1 MRKLDEGMTAKLT
14 LVSASAGYGKTTALG
29 EWARQSGVLAAW
41 VSLDKEDDEWVPF
54 WSYVIASI
62 QKRIPGF
69 ARTVWP
75 LLEKG
80 PSASSESQEPAISAL
95 LNELRQ
101 LSADLAIV
109 LDDFHLIELP
119 AIQKSLRYLLA
130 CLPPHVHL
138 YIASRTDLA
147 VSDVGLLA
155 KGEMRRITVQDL
167 RFRPHEGLTFLR
179 DTKGLQLSEQ
189 QAAELCERTEGWIS
203 GLQLAALAFTSSQDI
218 ARAIRQFDGHQH
230 HISNYLLEEVFRHL
244 TDEMRAFL
252 LRTSILSR
260 MNQALCEAVTGHANS
275 QAYLQQLEHWN
286 LFISPL
292 DDRRSWYRYHQLL
305 SDFLQ
310 RLFAQSA
317 PEDWRLAHTRA
328 AEWLESH
335 GFEEDAARHYLE
347 GRQYDGAVR
356 VIENNLQAFLQKKF
370 ATLSRWILQLPEPF
384 ISKRPMVEMF
394 YLLLLIGIRQWD
406 RAHEQAEQAKR
417 RYENLQG
424 QMDEAEWNQIMSNIC
439 FVCASASYFQKDLDR
454 VSAYFELADR
464 YTPEGGFL
472 QAIGDNRYS
481 GYEEFEDHLSFINDY
496 RAAAAFLLKWT
507 TRWAHQKGHPFA
519 GRLYA
524 SYSMLLYEWNRVE
537 EAERCIRHVLLPDE
551 AQLNTRS
558 LMQIYIGASRIQQTL
573 GRPAEAAE
581 LLVHLEG
588 RIESPDYALFRRK
601 IEAEKA
607 CLAVRQGALDAA
619 AEWLERCGMASTDE
633 VTLNGVA
640 AYIALAKVLAACG
653 RTEEAS
659 ALAERLQQLFRQE
672 DRLRDRIRILIL
684 QSLIMHRTGRTKEA
698 LDLLTTALRLAE
710 PQGFVRS
717 FVDEGQAMAEL
728 LKSIEA
734 SPVPE
739 ADYAGQILRAF
750 ADADPLFRTAA
761 R

>member
-1 MRKLDEGMTAKLT
+1 MTAKLT

-29 EWARQSGVLAAW
+29 EWARQSGVLVAW

-69 ARTVWP
+69 ARTVNP

-101 LSADLAIV
+101 LSADLVVV

-119 AIQKSLRYLLA
+119 AIQKSLRYLLER
-130 CLPPHVHL
+130 LPPHVHL
-138 YIASRTDLA
+138 YIASRTDLDIPTA
-147 VSDVGLLA
+147 SLLA

-167 RFRPHEGLTFLR
+167 RFRPQEGLTFFW
-179 DTKGLQLSEQ
+179 DTKGLSLSEQ

-203 GLQLAALAFTSSQDI
+203 GLQLAALALKSSSDI
-218 ARAIRQFDGHQH
+218 ARSIWQFDGQQH
-230 HISNYLLEEVFRHL
+230 HIANYLLEEVFSHL
-244 TDEMRAFL
+244 SDEMRAFL

-260 MNQALCEAVTGHANS
+260 MNHALCEAVTGQSNS
-275 QAYLQQLEHWN
+275 QEYLQQLEQWN

-292 DDRRSWYRYHQLL
+292 DDRRDWYRYHQLL

-406 RAHEQAEQAKR
+406 KAYAKAEQAKR
-417 RYENLQG
+417 RYENLKG
-424 QMDEAEWNQIMSNIC
+424 QMDETEWKQMMGNIC
-439 FVCASASYFQKDLDR
+439 FVCASASYFEKDLDR

-524 SYSMLLYEWNRVE
+524 SYSMLLYEWNRME

-551 AQLNTRS
+551 AQFNTRS

-581 LLVHLEG
+581 LLVRLEE

-633 VTLNGVA
+633 VSMNGVS
-640 AYIALAKVLAACG
+640 AYITLANVLAACG

-684 QSLIMHRTGRTKEA
+684 QSLIMQRTGRTKEA

-750 ADADPLFRTAA
+750 ADADPLFRAAA

>member
-1 MRKLDEGMTAKLT
+1 MTAKLT

-29 EWARQSGVLAAW
+29 EWARHSGVLVAW
-41 VSLDKEDDEWVPF
+41 VSLDKQDDEWVPF

-101 LSADLAIV
+101 LSADLAVV

-130 CLPPHVHL
+130 YLPPRIHL
-138 YIASRTDLA
+138 YIASRTDTA
-147 VSDVGLLA
+147 VSDVGLPA
-155 KGEMRRITVQDL
+155 KGEMRHITVRDL
-167 RFRPHEGLTFLR
+167 RFHPDEGLTFFR
-179 DTKGLQLSEQ
+179 GTKGLSLSEQ

-203 GLQLAALAFTSSQDI
+203 GLQLAALALKSSSDI
-218 ARAIRQFDGHQH
+218 ARAIRQFDGQQQH
-230 HISNYLLEEVFRHL
+230 IANYLLEEVFSHL
-244 TDEMRAFL
+244 SDEMRAFL

-260 MNQALCEAVTGHANS
+260 MNHALCEAVTGQSNS
-275 QAYLQQLEHWN
+275 QEYLQQLEQWN

-292 DDRRSWYRYHQLL
+292 DDRRDWYRYHQLL

-317 PEDWRLAHTRA
+317 PEDWMLAHARA
-328 AEWLESH
+328 ADWLERH

-347 GRQYDGAVR
+347 GRQYGGAVR

-406 RAHEQAEQAKR
+406 KAYAKAEQAKR
-417 RYENLQG
+417 RYENQKG
-424 QMDEAEWNQIMSNIC
+424 QMDETEWKQMMGDIC
-439 FVCASASYFQKDLDR
+439 FVCASSSYFEKDLDR
-454 VSAYFELADR
+454 VSAYFELADL

-472 QAIGDNRYS
+472 QTIGDNRYS

-507 TRWAHQKGHPFA
+507 SRWAHQKGHPFA

-524 SYSMLLYEWNRVE
+524 SYSMLLYEWNRME

-551 AQLNTRS
+551 AHLNTRS

-581 LLVHLEG
+581 LLTRLEG
-588 RIESPDYALFRRK
+588 RIESPDYALFRQK

-633 VTLNGVA
+633 VSMNGVS
-640 AYIALAKVLAACG
+640 AYIALANVLAACG

-684 QSLIMHRTGRTKEA
+684 QSLIMHRTDRTKEA

-750 ADADPLFRTAA
+750 ADADPLFRAA
-761 R
+761 AH